1 MTSVLLQPTRTGVGM
16 QATTT
21 SAHVQDAATGVNIE
35 LIDIY
40 SIYYWLHPAQ
50 FAAEH
55 REVGIDDK
63 SDA

>member
-1 MTSVLLQPTRTGVGM
+1 MTSVILEPTT
-16 QATTT
+16 
-21 SAHVQDAATGVNIE
+21 TGVNIE

>member
-1 MTSVLLQPTRTGVGM
+1 MTSVILEP
-16 QATTT
+16 TTT
-21 SAHVQDAATGVNIE
+21 SAHVEDTVTAAGIE
-35 LIDIY
+35 LVDIY

>member
-1 MTSVLLQPTRTGVGM
+1 MTSVILEP
-16 QATTT
+16 TTT
-21 SAHVQDAATGVNIE
+21 SAVVAPTVTRAHIE
-35 LIDIY
+35 LVDIH

>member
-1 MTSVLLQPTRTGVGM
+1 MTSVILEP
-16 QATTT
+16 TTT
-21 SAHVQDAATGVNIE
+21 RAGIE
-35 LIDIY
+35 LVDIY

>member
-1 MTSVLLQPTRTGVGM
+1 MTSVLLEPTTTRAHVRDATTGV
-16 QATTT
+16 
-21 SAHVQDAATGVNIE
+21 DIE

-55 REVGIDDK
+55 QEVGIDDK
-63 SDA
+63 SDT